1 MRLHFGPQRL
11 AVGLSSTRRCVPER
25 LYERMLRLS
34 RPHWLSVEGLLFRLE
49 SEDTLLLACDIVAA
63 EHNALAWE
71 APEEDGFEREM
82 VELEARARAR
92 MDAPS
97 SDSEDSQGRVSPSED
112 MVYEREVYM

>member
-11 AVGLSSTRRCVPER
+11 AVGLASTQRYVAER
-25 LYERMLRLS
+25 LFERMLRLS
-34 RPHWLSVEGLLFRLE
+34 QPYWINVEGQLIRLHT
-49 SEDTLLLACDIVAA
+49 DDMLLLACDIVTA
-63 EHNALAWE
+63 EHNAMAWD

-92 MDAPS
+92 ADASS
-97 SDSEDSQGRVSPSED
+97 SDSEASQGRVTPSED